1 MTFNICCHS
10 HYLSRCE
17 RVDYANYEFHCGPS
31 ASKPYT
37 GDFWPAFSGDPTNNP
52 LLVEARKLIDR
63 LPFSLTGKA
72 PGFGST
78 PNPTVYFASQANEL
92 VSKPTCLVSC
102 FPQTTHTKS
111 ASIDVPSLYRQ
122 TDHQLN
128 KDYRCRQQTGC
139 FSRIFLS
146 EVTDI
151 NSSGSSSETTSFST
165 EESGFHNLSDS
176 ELDVDE
182 LESKSTAISDSSAQM
197 YEAKDLFMK
206 RLDDRSDAK
215 PTQRL
220 LSSRGQRGMG
230 RKRGP
235 VVHVFQRQAAN
246 LRERRR
252 MQSINKAFEV
262 TDINSSGSS
271 SETTSFSTEESG
283 FHNLS
288 DSELDVDELESKS
301 TAISD
306 SSAQMYEAKDLFMKR
321 LDDRSD
327 AKPTQRLLSS
337 RGQRG
342 MGRKRGPVVH
352 VFQRQA
358 ANLRERRRMQSINKA
373 FEGLRAHIPTLP
385 YEKRLSKVDTL
396 RLAIGYIHFLQDIVQ
411 NQNLVEEVGWQGKE
425 SIEGSSE
432 DEPNDASNDSKDN
445 TNQKTAYIR
454 VNPIANSG
462 TSNAATASLRH
473 NCQPGV
479 GGSKYIGGSGVDY
492 ERHGEGSNSVL
503 GSVQGPKKVI
513 LNLPKQRESINT
525 DGF

>member
-17 RVDYANYEFHCGPS
+17 RVDYANYEFHCGPN
-31 ASKPYT
+31 ASKTYT
-37 GDFWPAFSGDPTNNP
+37 GDFWPPFSGDPTNNP
-52 LLVEARKLIDR
+52 FLVEARKLIDR

-78 PNPTVYFASQANEL
+78 SNPTVYFASQSNES
-92 VSKPTCLVSC
+92 VSKPTCLISC
-102 FPQTTHTKS
+102 SPQTTHTKS
-111 ASIDVPSLYRQ
+111 TNIDVPSLYRQ

-139 FSRIFLS
+139 FGRILLS

-197 YEAKDLFMK
+197 YETKDLFMN
-206 RLDDRSDAK
+206 RLYDHGDVK
-215 PTQRL
+215 PTHRL
-220 LSSRGQRGMG
+220 LSSRRQRGMG
-230 RKRGP
+230 R
-235 VVHVFQRQAAN
+235 
-246 LRERRR
+246 
-252 MQSINKAFEV
+252 
-262 TDINSSGSS
+262 T
-271 SETTSFSTEESG
+271 
-283 FHNLS
+283 
-288 DSELDVDELESKS
+288 
-301 TAISD
+301 
-306 SSAQMYEAKDLFMKR
+306 
-321 LDDRSD
+321 
-327 AKPTQRLLSS
+327 
-337 RGQRG
+337 
-342 MGRKRGPVVH
+342 RGPVVH

-411 NQNLVEEVGWQGKE
+411 NQKIVEEVGWQDKE
-425 SIEGSSE
+425 NREGSSE

-445 TNQKTAYIR
+445 TSQKTSYIR

-473 NCQPGV
+473 SCQPGV

-492 ERHGEGSNSVL
+492 ERQGRGSNSVL

-513 LNLPKQRESINT
+513 LNLPKQLLSVFDVPNCNLSTKPGDYESAGQFRGRETNQMSDCVLVGHSLSWHRERFPWNRTNT
-525 DGF
+525 SSGHGKISNKMVAKIWIPERIDNRATE